1 LTTACDFYA
10 KSPTMETNMLRTQAK
25 PVTPPIYPITVKC
38 VVDCLSDKI
47 EGITKVR
54 EYAHS
59 MNIHFMT
66 REYDSKKYSD
76 DRDIITHLPAFH
88 IYVNSSYRNTFYLNT
103 RPYQIIQETVEKY
116 EASQQKRRNR
126 RTWTTFYTDIRIY
139 VKKLFHRKTAMERYE
154 ETKEKNSV
162 RPTREWS

>member
-1 LTTACDFYA
+1 MDNPL
-10 KSPTMETNMLRTQAK
+10 
-25 PVTPPIYPITVKC
+25 TPPSKIVIPVYPITVKC
-38 VVDCLSDKI
+38 VVDSLSEKI
-47 EGITKVR
+47 DGITKVR

-103 RPYQIIQETVEKY
+103 RPYQIIQEIVEKY
-116 EASQQKRRNR
+116 EASQQRRRNK
-126 RTWTTFYTDIRIY
+126 RTWTSFYTDIRIY
-139 VKKLFHRKTAMERYE
+139 VKKLFHRKTAMEKHE
-154 ETKEKNSV
+154 ENRERNSAK
-162 RPTREWS
+162 PAREWS

>member
-1 LTTACDFYA
+1 MDNPL
-10 KSPTMETNMLRTQAK
+10 
-25 PVTPPIYPITVKC
+25 TPPPKIVIPVYPITVKC
-38 VVDCLSDKI
+38 VVDSLSEKI
-47 EGITKVR
+47 DGITKVR

-103 RPYQIIQETVEKY
+103 RPYQIIQEIVEKY
-116 EASQQKRRNR
+116 EASQQRRRNK
-126 RTWTTFYTDIRIY
+126 RTWTSFYTDIRIY
-139 VKKLFHRKTAMERYE
+139 VKKLFHRKTAMEKHE
-154 ETKEKNSV
+154 ENRERNSAK
-162 RPTREWS
+162 PAREWS